1 MKEKWMIMI
10 AAAAALSLFFVG
22 FLTASLLHKKTEPK
36 VTVSAAA
43 IEERISQCSKLTT
56 AQLDYRGL
64 IRYTEGEIPFI
75 NKKSFSMVY
84 VAHVTAGIDLSKA
97 QVEVNKN
104 HVIITLPA
112 AVMQEVIIDPDTI
125 EFYDETASLF
135 NWAKR
140 EDAAKAMEYAKEDA
154 MNKIE
159 ESELLAQATAQAE
172 TVLRTLLAPVT
183 GDEDAYTLEILTQ

>member
-1 MKEKWMIMI
+1 MKEKLIIII
-10 AAAAALSLFFVG
+10 AIAAALSLFLAG
-22 FLTASLLHKKTEPK
+22 FLTASLLSKKTEPK
-36 VTVSAAA
+36 VTVSATA

-75 NKKSFSMVY
+75 NQKSFSMVY

-97 QVEVNKN
+97 QVEVSQDR
-104 HVIITLPA
+104 VTITLPA
-112 AVMQEVIIDPDTI
+112 AVMQEVVIDPDSI

-135 NWAKR
+135 NWTKR
-140 EDAAKAMEYAKEDA
+140 EDVTKAMEYAEQDA

-159 ESELLAQATAQAE
+159 ESELLAQAASQAE
-172 TVLRTLLAPVT
+172 MVLRTLLAPIT
-183 GDEDAYTLEILTQ
+183 EDEDSYTLEILTQ